1 MAESNI
7 KLTIALKDSDLD
19 EEELDKITR
28 NLLQQMRE
36 LDQVEQVECIVDPNP
51 PEGNKALGGF
61 LVGLLTAEVNPAN
74 ITAVMGFLG
83 DRLAGKPV
91 ELEVE
96 TNSKKLKV
104 KAGNQQDLLAAIQEA
119 EKFVAADWDI
129 AESKEGILNG

>member
-19 EEELDKITR
+19 EEELGKITR

-83 DRLAGKPV
+83 VRLAGKPV

-96 TNSKKLKV
+96 TNSKKLKKV

-119 EKFVAADWDI
+119 EKFVAAD
-129 AESKEGILNG
+129 

>member
-83 DRLAGKPV
+83 DRLGGKPV

>member
-83 DRLAGKPV
+83 DRLGGKPV

-119 EKFVAADWDI
+119 EKFVAAD
-129 AESKEGILNG
+129 

>member
-119 EKFVAADWDI
+119 EKFVAAD
-129 AESKEGILNG
+129 